1 MRSFILSCFIVPML
15 LALFPGCKSEEE
27 QEMNVLLI
35 LIDTMS
41 ADHLGCYGYDRNTSP
56 TIDSL
61 AASGMLFANCQAQA
75 PWTLPSMVTICTGLS
90 ERSHRCSHYD
100 GFSHGLDPEMPTL
113 ASILQERGYHTAA
126 FVNNGYLGEI
136 FGLERGYHDFWIS
149 EVDGGADAGVTVDT
163 LLSYLSG
170 TSVSEPFLVTVHF
183 FDPHLPYAPPSPY
196 DTLFTSAGTDGMTEW
211 PVLEQCTDS
220 SVIQHMA
227 ALYDSEIRWTDSQ
240 LSRLLAG
247 MREMDMT
254 DNTLLVL
261 VSDHGE
267 EFMEHGDWGHAHNL
281 YQQALHVPLI
291 LSGPGIEPGSVVPQ
305 NVGQFD
311 VMPTILGLL
320 HLPVPDHVD
329 GIDLFGGIPEDR
341 MIPSSGVLAE
351 TTSVSC
357 LQESRKV
364 IWFIEPDSSETYDLS
379 ADPGELS
386 ILPFDS
392 LLLGEVMGYWAWP
405 SKCTPTEN
413 EEAIISAR
421 RLQDLGYI
429 R

>member
-1 MRSFILSCFIVPML
+1 ML

-183 FDPHLPYAPPSPY
+183 FDPHLPYAP
-196 DTLFTSAGTDGMTEW
+196 
-211 PVLEQCTDS
+211 
-220 SVIQHMA
+220 
-227 ALYDSEIRWTDSQ
+227 
-240 LSRLLAG
+240 
-247 MREMDMT
+247 
-254 DNTLLVL
+254 
-261 VSDHGE
+261 
-267 EFMEHGDWGHAHNL
+267 
-281 YQQALHVPLI
+281 LH
-291 LSGPGIEPGSVVPQ
+291 
-305 NVGQFD
+305 
-311 VMPTILGLL
+311 
-320 HLPVPDHVD
+320 H
-329 GIDLFGGIPEDR
+329 
-341 MIPSSGVLAE
+341 
-351 TTSVSC
+351 TT
-357 LQESRKV
+357 
-364 IWFIEPDSSETYDLS
+364 
-379 ADPGELS
+379 
-386 ILPFDS
+386 PFS
-392 LLLGEVMGYWAWP
+392 HPRVRTG
-405 SKCTPTEN
+405 
-413 EEAIISAR
+413 
-421 RLQDLGYI
+421 
-429 R
+429 